1 MHLWANFSDIFVTTW
16 TTWWLLMIYGRSHIC
31 PVGSLWPFLAQRFF
45 ETGHWALAPNGLK
58 LKGSM
63 QFLKVA
69 HFAILTEGY
78 NKDEIARAEGGDY
91 WTVNVTLRI
100 VSFLEVRE
108 IFFIICRFK
117 IVSLIILG
125 MSIHKAKGPSPPK
138 PHPWCILSWNSRNL
152 SKQLLFDS
160 G

>member
-1 MHLWANFSDIFVTTW
+1 
-16 TTWWLLMIYGRSHIC
+16 
-31 PVGSLWPFLAQRFF
+31 
-45 ETGHWALAPNGLK
+45 
-58 LKGSM
+58 M
-63 QFLKVA
+63 QILNVA
-69 HFAILTEGY
+69 YFAILTEGY

-138 PHPWCILSWNSRNL
+138 PHP
-152 SKQLLFDS
+152 
-160 G
+160 

>member
-1 MHLWANFSDIFVTTW
+1 
-16 TTWWLLMIYGRSHIC
+16 
-31 PVGSLWPFLAQRFF
+31 
-45 ETGHWALAPNGLK
+45 
-58 LKGSM
+58 M

-108 IFFIICRFK
+108 IFFYY
-117 IVSLIILG
+117 L
-125 MSIHKAKGPSPPK
+125 
-138 PHPWCILSWNSRNL
+138 CITYHIR
-152 SKQLLFDS
+152 DVDT
-160 G
+160 